1 MRPVESVKVNIREI
15 ASGGSGVGE
24 VIDGEK
30 ELLGITAFV
39 PFTIRGEQVSAKV
52 VEKKERFVRTELD
65 VVETSSVE
73 RVEPPCSVYG
83 RCGGCELQH
92 MSYEEQLDAKQSMIL
107 GALRTRRLS
116 ESELSKVSPIEP
128 SSPFNYRRRVN
139 LHVSHEGKI
148 GFYKAKSRVV
158 VPISSCEISDLAIN
172 QVLESCQNLAPAIS
186 GKISSIVLESD
197 REGVVAQ
204 LKARVQLSE
213 TEIES
218 ILKASK
224 DCFSDATLVSATKEL
239 GGYGRKILELTVLG
253 TTRIGVP
260 LGEFSQVNSEVNQK
274 MVDFV
279 VRSANL
285 TKGDRVH
292 DLYSGAGNFSIP
304 LAKAGAKLVAVECSE
319 QLTSFCSRNA
329 EKYKVSDRV
338 EVVDQSVEKFLKNRN
353 EKEEVELVVVD
364 PPRSGL
370 NLIAKELSYAKR
382 LILISCQL
390 ASFARDL
397 RILLDEGWELEE
409 VKPFDMF
416 AQTSH
421 LEIVGVLNRS
431 S

>member
-1 MRPVESVKVNIREI
+1 MESVKVNIREI
-15 ASGGSGVGE
+15 ASGGAGVGE
-24 VIDGEK
+24 VIEGEQ

-39 PFTIRGEQVSAKV
+39 PYTIRGEQVSAKV
-52 VEKKERFVRTELD
+52 LEKKERFVRTELEE
-65 VVETSSVE
+65 VEASSAK
-73 RVEPPCSVYG
+73 RVDPPCSVYG

-92 MSYEEQLDAKQSMIL
+92 MNYQEQLDAKQSMIL
-107 GALRTRRLS
+107 GALRTRRLT
-116 ESELSKVSPIEP
+116 ESEFSKVSPIEP
-128 SSPFNYRRRVN
+128 SNPFSYRRRVN
-139 LHVSHEGKI
+139 LHVSHDGKI
-148 GFYKAKSRVV
+148 GFYRSKSRVV
-158 VPISSCEISDLAIN
+158 VPISRCEISNNAIN
-172 QVLESCQNLAPAIS
+172 EVLESCQNLAPAIS
-186 GKISSIVLESD
+186 GKISSIILESD

-204 LKARVQLSE
+204 LKARVELSK

-224 DCFSDATLVSATKEL
+224 HCFSDATLISATKEL
-239 GGYGRKILELTVLG
+239 GGYGRKILELPLSG
-253 TTRIGVP
+253 TSRIGVP
-260 LGEFSQVNSEVNQK
+260 LGGFSQVNTEVNQK

-279 VRSANL
+279 VRSSNL
-285 TKGDRVH
+285 KKGDRVH

-304 LAKAGAKLVAVECSE
+304 LAKVGANLVAVECSE
-319 QLTSFCSRNA
+319 QLTSFCARNA
-329 EKYKVSDRV
+329 EKHGVSDRV
-338 EVVDQSVEKFLKNRN
+338 EVVDQSVEKFLKKRN

-390 ASFARDL
+390 VSFARDL

-421 LEIVGVLNRS
+421 IEIVGVLS
-431 S
+431 SR